1 MITKQDTADYI
12 NENIAAL
19 LTAEE
24 IQTIRSRITPELAS
38 VLIKLLGDVS
48 MLIEIR
54 DAE

>member
-12 NENIAAL
+12 NANMATA

-24 IQTIRSRITPELAS
+24 IQMIKSKITPELAS

-48 MLIEIR
+48 LLVEIR

>member
-1 MITKQDTADYI
+1 MITQQETADYI
-12 NENIAAL
+12 NENIAIS
-19 LTAEE
+19 LTPDE
-24 IQTIRSRITPELAS
+24 IQTIKSKITPELAT